1 MRTAKRS
8 KQPGASDFLRG
19 VKGETSLALPWLALF
34 CSFCALVCAAT
45 LDEQAHALNVEAKK
59 LNKKKKQC
67 ASADLWFRRLCSLLT
82 SGGGVRRIRQMTQQ
96 LGMMEEQEQQH
107 QQHVADEDDGGVSVR
122 LLPRPRKF

>member
-1 MRTAKRS
+1 M
-8 KQPGASDFLRG
+8 
-19 VKGETSLALPWLALF
+19 
-34 CSFCALVCAAT
+34 VCAAT

-67 ASADLWFRRLCSLLT
+67 AAHLGPWRLWRLLT

-122 LLPRPRKF
+122 LLPRSLHAKFWLIGRWRRR